1 MREDAVT
8 QCTYSHLP
16 FWRASFHQLARQLC
30 FIPTVTKG
38 NLPVLCFV
46 QGPVE
51 DGTAHRQVFNL
62 HSGFRP
68 CGAEPAAPVCP
79 KWNTFLQIRCSVK
92 KKKKKNSRK
101 RSQKKKELTG
111 LVSVHYQIV
120 QNIHD
125 WFLRFTVSLI
135 SRNMNIYCMHL
146 LFLLNLATCTLEV
159 C

>member
-1 MREDAVT
+1 MLLHSVPTAI
-8 QCTYSHLP
+8 SHFGEHPSISLP
-16 FWRASFHQLARQLC
+16 DNC

-79 KWNTFLQIRCSVK
+79 K
-92 KKKKKNSRK
+92 
-101 RSQKKKELTG
+101 
-111 LVSVHYQIV
+111 
-120 QNIHD
+120 
-125 WFLRFTVSLI
+125 
-135 SRNMNIYCMHL
+135 
-146 LFLLNLATCTLEV
+146 
-159 C
+159 